1 MENLGWVL
9 FGLHEFIFV
18 LFLVVFVVRPGLRP
32 ILIAMFIPVFLFHVS
47 GYGCPFTRI
56 ERHFHGQ
63 NVTIMDPMLNIVGLP
78 ITRDNRESFQ
88 GYFSSLLLFVMVLTV
103 WIYPSK

>member
-32 ILIAMFIPVFLFHVS
+32 VLIAMFIPVFLFHVS
-47 GYGCPFTRI
+47 GYGCPFTRL

-63 NVTIMDPMLNIVGLP
+63 NVTIMDPFLNIVGLP
-78 ITRDNRESFQ
+78 ITRNNRESFQ
-88 GYFSSLLLFVMVLTV
+88 GYFSSLLLLAMVLTV
-103 WIYPSK
+103 MIYPSK